1 MVKVTWFYLT
11 LQRYPCLGETLA
23 HDIILKRHY
32 APLKHLKEVWNLEG
46 IRNQLLGDVSPV
58 VDDSIEYVCALRAY
72 FFINAEE
79 VTTRILQ

>member
-1 MVKVTWFYLT
+1 MVKMNWFCLT
-11 LQRYPCLGETLA
+11 FQRYPCLGETLA

-58 VDDSIEYVCALRAY
+58 VDDSIEYVCSYPFHIFLEKTNQIFQFRP
-72 FFINAEE
+72 
-79 VTTRILQ
+79 